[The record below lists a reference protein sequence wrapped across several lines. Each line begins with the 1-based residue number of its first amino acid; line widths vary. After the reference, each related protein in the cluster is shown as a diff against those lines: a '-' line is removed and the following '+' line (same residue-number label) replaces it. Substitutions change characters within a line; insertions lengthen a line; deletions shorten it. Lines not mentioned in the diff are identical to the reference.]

1 MIWGK
6 TSGANLGFLKV
17 AFGDQFDP
25 NSTLDEYIDFD
36 IEGSIVLRKLTN
48 QEILAEVNEIVE
60 VDSDDE
66 QKKMMMVKPFT
77 KPEIEKVR
85 KGLQIFEDCN
95 VFGEAMLKALKNV
108 NCSRDKDE
116 LCNKEQTFFSDFISK
131 KWILKF
137 EKII

>member
-1 MIWGK
+1 
-6 TSGANLGFLKV
+6 
-17 AFGDQFDP
+17 
-25 NSTLDEYIDFD
+25 
-36 IEGSIVLRKLTN
+36 
-48 QEILAEVNEIVE
+48 
-60 VDSDDE
+60 
-66 QKKMMMVKPFT
+66 MMMVKPST

-137 EKII
+137 EKIIRVFFYFKNALLGQRLQ